1 MNRISR
7 LAAAIFLIVSLG
19 ACRLF
24 DATQPGGLPGVPA
37 AETPADPGGDPTTA
51 PAVTVDQ
58 PTPGIPSI
66 VLVTKDFREES
77 ADPRYEID
85 VEWPE
90 LQWNDDPRV
99 EAFNQAAEA
108 LAREEIDVFMK
119 GVENTPDDPAFQEFG
134 SSLTVRYTPTY
145 LDSGLF
151 SVHIPVSFYMAGAA
165 HPAHYS
171 RALSYDL
178 RDGHMLALEELFQ
191 PGASYL
197 ETLSTL
203 CLEDLAARGTLAWE
217 DGALP
222 KAENFQVWNITPGGL
237 QITFDPYQVAPY
249 ASGPQTVLIPYER
262 LKEVMN
268 PEGPLAG
275 LVGP

>member
-7 LAAAIFLIVSLG
+7 LAAVLFLIVFLG

-24 DATQPGGLPGVPA
+24 NPTQPGGLPGVPVA
-37 AETPADPGGDPTTA
+37 GTPAAPGSEPTSTPVA
-51 PAVTVDQ
+51 ATDQ
-58 PTPGIPSI
+58 PAQGTPTI
-66 VLVTKDFREES
+66 VLATKDFREES
-77 ADPRYEID
+77 SDPRYEID

-108 LAREEIDVFMK
+108 LAREEIDIFMQ
-119 GVENTPDDPAFQEFG
+119 GVESTPDDPAFAEFG
-134 SSLTVRYTPTY
+134 SSLSVSFTPTY

-178 RDGHMLALEELFQ
+178 RDGHMLTLEELFQ
-191 PGASYL
+191 PGAPYL
-197 ETLSTL
+197 ETISTF
-203 CLEDLAARGTLAWE
+203 CLDDLAARGTLAWE
-217 DGALP
+217 EGAQP

-262 LKEVMN
+262 LKDVVN
-268 PEGPLAG
+268 PEGPLAKLG
-275 LVGP
+275 VQ